1 VTYFKA
7 ICNATRF
14 SSYRDERWLKS
25 HCPTCP
31 ALGGCEIGFGV
42 VAMLAYV
49 KADAERKAA
58 KVEGLAVYP
67 PGGVVVNAKA
77 IDERLDITLA
87 VVADDEP
94 VAPVVGEGE

>member
-7 ICNATRF
+7 ICTATRF
-14 SSYRDERWLKS
+14 SCYRDERWLKS

-42 VAMLAYV
+42 VAMLVYV

-58 KVEGLAVYP
+58 KVDGLA
-67 PGGVVVNAKA
+67 VVNAKA
-77 IDERLDITLA
+77 VPVVDERLDITLA

-94 VAPVVGEGE
+94 TAPVVGEGE

>member
-58 KVEGLAVYP
+58 KVDGLAI
-67 PGGVVVNAKA
+67 VNAKA
-77 IDERLDITLA
+77 VPVDGERLDITLA

-94 VAPVVGEGE
+94 TAPVVVEGE